1 MARRNASDSED
12 STPPRSRRSTKKKS
26 SRSRRDASSDS
37 DRSTG
42 SGSSEEESRS
52 KRKSKSKAK
61 AGKKGSDE
69 DGSDGEPDVLEDSIR
84 QGLREKLLSNGG
96 RRMRVLAAACRKT
109 DDENDGFLS
118 KSEFKSIASTIF
130 TKTSKLGRDEVAWL
144 TNNLK
149 GRNPKHIMY
158 EKIKDVLTDGEVL
171 FDGDEDD
178 GWKGY
183 STERWAVK
191 SGSVGE
197 WLQNAATPQ
206 DRKNFKDFMTMLD
219 AFERERGIDARRKM
233 ERQGNAIVVRLGP
246 MLNVALK
253 FYVE

>member
-1 MARRNASDSED
+1 MRSQNKCILPPSLTGQLSSALAR
-12 STPPRSRRSTKKKS
+12 
-26 SRSRRDASSDS
+26 SRSRS
-37 DRSTG
+37 
-42 SGSSEEESRS
+42 
-52 KRKSKSKAK
+52 
-61 AGKKGSDE
+61 
-69 DGSDGEPDVLEDSIR
+69 
-84 QGLREKLLSNGG
+84 LR
-96 RRMRVLAAACRKT
+96 
-109 DDENDGFLS
+109 
-118 KSEFKSIASTIF
+118 
-130 TKTSKLGRDEVAWL
+130 
-144 TNNLK
+144 
-149 GRNPKHIMY
+149 Y